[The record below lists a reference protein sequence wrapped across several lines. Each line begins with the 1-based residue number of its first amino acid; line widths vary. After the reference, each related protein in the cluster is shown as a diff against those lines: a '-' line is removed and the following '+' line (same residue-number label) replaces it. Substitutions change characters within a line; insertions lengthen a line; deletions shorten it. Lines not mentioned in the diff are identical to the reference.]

1 MPRPEYPTS
10 IRLTSADKRRLRK
23 HADKFK
29 HSLAG
34 LIQMIL
40 MQWLE
45 AQEKRQ
51 LVGPPEA
58 AKEEASEHKAQPVDE
73 SSDPLTEDELL
84 RGLEDLSR

>member
-1 MPRPEYPTS
+1 MARPEYPTS
-10 IRLTSADKRRLRK
+10 IRLASADKRRLRK

-45 AQEKRQ
+45 TQEKKDAVVEQ
-51 LVGPPEA
+51 PCTEVGDNREIVGS
-58 AKEEASEHKAQPVDE
+58 SESP
-73 SSDPLTEDELL
+73 
-84 RGLEDLSR
+84 